1 MNRTFDL
8 KISNQC
14 KGIAIICMMF
24 HHLVPYTEFTSG
36 PVIWGISRINDAFWM
51 IVVTLCVSL
60 LFAVPIQKLTRLI
73 SDKLYSC

>member
-36 PVIWGISRINDAFWM
+36 PVIWGISRI
-51 IVVTLCVSL
+51 
-60 LFAVPIQKLTRLI
+60 
-73 SDKLYSC
+73 